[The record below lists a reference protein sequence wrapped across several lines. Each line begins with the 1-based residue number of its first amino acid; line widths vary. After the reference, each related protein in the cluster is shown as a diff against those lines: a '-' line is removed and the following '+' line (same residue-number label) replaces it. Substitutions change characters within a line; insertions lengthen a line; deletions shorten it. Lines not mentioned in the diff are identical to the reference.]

1 MQKILS
7 LILLFG
13 FLSGCKQEPQYQLKD
28 PYGSDTMS
36 AKADE
41 YEDVGVDVL
50 KVRKKNF
57 DRQKY
62 NEKQRK
68 EYALT
73 KMIKNARKWD
83 PKDK

>member
-1 MQKILS
+1 MQKILF
-7 LILLFG
+7 LILLSG
-13 FLSGCKQEPQYQLKD
+13 FLSACKQEPTYQLKD
-28 PYGSDTMS
+28 PYGADTMS

-41 YEDVGVDVL
+41 YEDLGVDVL
-50 KVRKKNF
+50 KVKKKNF

-73 KMIKNARKWD
+73 KLIKNARKWD
-83 PKDK
+83 PREK

>member
-1 MQKILS
+1 
-7 LILLFG
+7 
-13 FLSGCKQEPQYQLKD
+13 
-28 PYGSDTMS
+28 MS